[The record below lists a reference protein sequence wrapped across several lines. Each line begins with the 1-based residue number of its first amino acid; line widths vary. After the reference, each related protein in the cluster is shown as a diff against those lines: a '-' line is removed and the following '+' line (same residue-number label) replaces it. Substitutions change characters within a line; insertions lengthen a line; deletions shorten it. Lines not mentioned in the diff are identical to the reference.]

1 MKRSDLICENAVI
14 NAKGEDLFVHKKEIN
29 GTKTELVTI
38 SEEQSERYG
47 KASGSYYTLY
57 MESGDIKG
65 SVASVIRELIPEGK
79 ALIVGLG
86 NSEIAS
92 DRLGSACLSY
102 IPATAH
108 LSAHE
113 DFHALGLR
121 RISVIGTGVTGKS
134 GIESSDYIRYIAEG
148 ERADFIIAVDSLA
161 CSSRERLCRTVQIT
175 DTGISP
181 GSGVGNRRKRLD
193 KTVCG
198 IPVIAVGVPTVM
210 DFFDEEGESLM
221 VTPRNIDLH
230 VKKLSELIGI
240 GISMALNPSLSESE
254 IRKLII

>member
-14 NAKGEDLFVHKKEIN
+14 NAKAKDLFVHKKEIN

-38 SEEQSERYG
+38 NEEQSHRYG

-57 MESGDIKG
+57 IEGGDIKG
-65 SVASVIRELIPEGK
+65 SVSSVLRELIPEGK
-79 ALIVGLG
+79 ALVAGLG

-108 LSAHE
+108 LSAHR
-113 DFHALGLR
+113 DFEALGLR
-121 RISVIGTGVTGKS
+121 ETTVIGTGVTGKS

-148 ERADFIIAVDSLA
+148 TDADFIIVIDSLA
-161 CSSRERLCRTVQIT
+161 CSSRERLCSTVQIT

-181 GSGVGNRRKRLD
+181 GSGVGNGRKRLD
-193 KTVCG
+193 RTVCSV
-198 IPVIAVGVPTVM
+198 PVIAVGVPTVM
-210 DFFDEEGESLM
+210 DFTDDEGEKLM

-230 VKKLSELIGI
+230 VKKLSEIIGI
-240 GISMALNPSLSESE
+240 GISMALNPCLSEEE

>member
-14 NAKGEDLFVHKKEIN
+14 NAKEEDLFVHKKEIN

-57 MESGDIKG
+57 IEDGDVKG
-65 SVASVIRELIPEGK
+65 AVASVIKELIPEGK
-79 ALIVGLG
+79 VLVVGLG

-92 DRLGSACLSY
+92 DRLGSASLSFV
-102 IPATAH
+102 PATAH
-108 LSAHE
+108 LSSHE
-113 DFHALGLR
+113 DFTFLGLR
-121 RISVIGTGVTGKS
+121 EVSVIGAGVTGKS

-148 ERADFIIAVDSLA
+148 EKADFVIAVDSLA

-181 GSGVGNRRKRLD
+181 GSGVGNTRKRLD

-210 DFFDEEGESLM
+210 DFTDEEGEKLM
-221 VTPRNIDLH
+221 VTPRNIDIH
-230 VKKLSELIGI
+230 VKKLSEIIGI